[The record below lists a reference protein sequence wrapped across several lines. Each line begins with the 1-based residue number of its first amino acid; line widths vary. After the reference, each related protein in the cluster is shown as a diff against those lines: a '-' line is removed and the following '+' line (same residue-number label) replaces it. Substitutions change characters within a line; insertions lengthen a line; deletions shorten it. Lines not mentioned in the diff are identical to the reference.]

1 MSRLSYKIFLL
12 FVPLI
17 TCIFLFGHG
26 YYVARKNLMLEHIN
40 QTSRL
45 ATAQVAVDIGYFVER
60 RLGEFD
66 EISDLLQQCHRLE
79 LTTSPLSIA
88 NALSYSTGFSA
99 AIVSDING
107 HVTQFTLSAN
117 PSNRYVL
124 RKNLKGDT
132 LLNNHT
138 LSLLS
143 KSFTQWQTSSPIRE
157 RRIKRLVKQLSELNS
172 RGEENSF
179 TSRDL
184 TRELIKLRRVKNLPT
199 TVVTLIDAPI
209 ISKLGLIYDSSTYF
223 FSRPLVDC
231 QHRLTGYYTMIVDR
245 TILEDHLFAVKQS
258 FLEQGLHAVDIA
270 LVRNKDAH
278 IITGYRYLNQDLLH
292 SHKLNTGAL
301 PVMRD
306 DLRGMLTNQAV
317 LVNPTLASSLLLDKD
332 VRDNANETGISV
344 VLFVDQ
350 DEINRVTQTIRQE
363 VTLYIVTAISLFLI
377 LFWFVSRYV
386 AMPIIGLRKQVRL
399 LASGGYPKLER
410 TQRKDEIGE
419 LLNAFEKMT
428 QTIRHKEQQLTK
440 LAQYDPLTGIY
451 NRRALIE
458 AVEDIEILPH
468 HTTVILMLD
477 LDHFK
482 RVNDKY
488 GHAVGDTV
496 LRYVASLIKQEIR
509 KSDIFGRMGGEEFI
523 VILPEAQLDK
533 GLQIAERVRKTIEIF
548 LKDSLPDAPSSPLT
562 VSIGVSAWQGGS
574 FSKALAKADRC
585 LYRAKEQGRNRVV
598 YEDR

>member
-1 MSRLSYKIFLL
+1 
-12 FVPLI
+12 
-17 TCIFLFGHG
+17 
-26 YYVARKNLMLEHIN
+26 MLEHIN

-45 ATAQVAVDIGYFVER
+45 ATAQVAADIGYFAER

-66 EISDLLQQCHRLE
+66 EISDLLQQCHQLE
-79 LTTSPLSIA
+79 LTTSPRSIA
-88 NALSYSTGFSA
+88 NALSYSMGFSA
-99 AIVSDING
+99 VIVSDTNG
-107 HVTQFTLSAN
+107 HVTQFTLSSN

-124 RKNLKGDT
+124 RKKLSGDT
-132 LLNNHT
+132 LLDNHT

-143 KSFTQWQTSSPIRE
+143 KSLAQWQTNGPIRE
-157 RRIKRLVKQLSELNS
+157 RQMKRLVKQLSELNS
-172 RGEENSF
+172 RGEENSY
-179 TSRDL
+179 TSRNL
-184 TRELIKLRRVKNLPT
+184 TQELIKLRRVKHLPT
-199 TVVTLIDAPI
+199 TVVTLIDAPV

-231 QHRLTGYYTMIVDR
+231 KQELAGYYTVVVDR
-245 TILEDHLFAVKQS
+245 TILEDHLFTVKQS
-258 FLEQGLHAVDIA
+258 FLEQGLHAVDLA

-278 IITGYRYLNQDLLH
+278 IITGYRYLNQDLLKR
-292 SHKLNTGAL
+292 HKLNSSAL
-301 PVMRD
+301 PIMRD
-306 DLRGMLTNQAV
+306 DLGGMLTNQAV
-317 LVNPTLASSLLLDKD
+317 LINPTLASSLLLDKD
-332 VRDNANETGISV
+332 VRDNANVTGVSV